1 MTECI
6 QTQFHFSFYRNRPLV
21 AQFDGGQI
29 SSDAGLLPLRE
40 FDERHRLTRGWAAA
54 LGDTRLPERLQHT
67 SQALLTQRLYQIVAG
82 YEDANDASLLR
93 HDPIFQLLAEAQ
105 PGEPLG
111 SQPTLSRWENAFTR
125 RDWVAMNRSLLAS
138 FAKLCAARVQ
148 AAGEIVL
155 DVDST
160 ADPTYGQQEFSFY
173 NGCYERSVYHPL
185 LVFERGSGYLLA
197 AHLRRGEVGSSR
209 GVVAVLRR
217 VVRFLRRHF
226 PAVPIRVVGDGGFA
240 IPTLYLFCEENG
252 LEYTLGIGSNASFRP
267 RGERL
272 LKKAERLWL
281 RRGTPHYRFGSFR
294 HRGKRWRRYARRIC
308 VQAERDA
315 GGSSVR
321 YVITNRPGAAEKVFA
336 FYHGRGECENRIEEL
351 KNGFAADRLSCPRFL
366 ANAFRLLLHA
376 AAYNLVVLFRHRLPE
391 CLRRAQIET
400 LRRQLF
406 KLGALVTRSAR
417 RILVHLASGWP
428 YQTRFQQVLHA
439 LSSA

>member
-6 QTQFHFSFYRNRPLV
+6 QAQHRFSFQRNRSIV

-29 SSDAGLLPLRE
+29 TSDAGLLPLRQ
-40 FDERHRLTRGWAAA
+40 FDQRHGLTRCWAAA
-54 LGDTRLPERLQHT
+54 LSDARSPERSQHT
-67 SQALLTQRLYQIVAG
+67 LQALFTQRIYQIVAG
-82 YEDANDASLLR
+82 YEDANDAALLR
-93 HDPIFQLLAEAQ
+93 HDPIFQLLAEAAPGQ
-105 PGEPLG
+105 PLS
-111 SQPTLSRWENAFTR
+111 SQPTLSRWENAFTW
-125 RDWVAMNRSLLAS
+125 RDWVSLNRCLLES
-138 FAKLCAARVQ
+138 FGTLCAARVQ

-155 DVDST
+155 DLDST

-185 LVFERGSGYLLA
+185 LVFERGTGYLLA

-217 VVRFLRRHF
+217 VVHFLRQRF
-226 PAVPIRVVGDGGFA
+226 PGVPIRVVGDAGFA
-240 IPTLYLFCEENG
+240 VPTLYLFCENHNV
-252 LEYTLGIGSNASFRP
+252 EYTFGISNNVSFRP

-272 LKKAERLWL
+272 LQQAERRWL
-281 RRGTPHYRFGSFR
+281 RRGTRQRLYSSFR
-294 HRGKRWRRYARRIC
+294 HRGKRWRRYSRRIC
-308 VQAERDA
+308 VKAERT
-315 GGSSVR
+315 SSDR
-321 YVITNRPGAAEKVFA
+321 CMHYVITNRRGPAEDIFT

-351 KNGFAADRLSCPRFL
+351 KNGFAADRLSCHRFL

-376 AAYNLVVLFRHRLPE
+376 AAYNLVVLFRHRLPP
-391 CLRRAQIET
+391 CLQRAQIET

-417 RILVHLASGWP
+417 RVLVHLASGWP
-428 YQTRFQQVLHA
+428 FQTFFQEALRA

>member
-6 QTQFHFSFYRNRPLV
+6 QAQLHFSFQRNRRIV

-29 SSDAGLLPLRE
+29 SSDAGLLPLRQ
-40 FDERHRLTRGWAAA
+40 FDQRHGLTRRWVAA
-54 LGDTRLPERLQHT
+54 LSDSRPPQRIEHT
-67 SQALLTQRLYQIVAG
+67 SQALLTQRIYQIVAG
-82 YEDANDASLLR
+82 YEDANDAALLR
-93 HDPIFQLLAEAQ
+93 HDPIFQLLAEAAPGQ
-105 PGEPLG
+105 PLS
-111 SQPTLSRWENAFTR
+111 SQPTLSRWENAFTG
-125 RDWVAMNRSLLAS
+125 RDWVSLNRGLLES
-138 FAKLCAARVQ
+138 FGKLCATRMQ
-148 AAGEIVL
+148 EAGEIVL

-185 LVFERGSGYLLA
+185 LIFERATGYLLA

-217 VVRFLRRHF
+217 VVRFLRQRF
-226 PAVPIRVVGDGGFA
+226 PDLPIRVAGDAGFA
-240 IPTLYLFCEENG
+240 IPRLYLFCEEEH
-252 LEYTLGIGSNASFRP
+252 LEYTFGFASNAALRP

-272 LKKAERLWL
+272 LQQAERRWL
-281 RRGTPHYRFGSFR
+281 RRHAPQRLYSSFR
-294 HRGKRWRRYARRIC
+294 HRGKRWRRYSRRIC
-308 VQAERDA
+308 MKAECTSKDRC
-315 GGSSVR
+315 VR
-321 YVITNRPGAAEKVFA
+321 YGITNRRGPAEQVLA

-351 KNGFAADRLSCPRFL
+351 KNGFAADRLSCHRFL

-391 CLRRAQIET
+391 CLQRAQIET

-417 RILVHLASGWP
+417 RVYVRLASGWP
-428 YQTRFQQVLHA
+428 FQTLFQGA
-439 LSSA
+439 LRALNSA

>member
-6 QTQFHFSFYRNRPLV
+6 QAQLQFSFYRNRRIV

-29 SSDAGLLPLRE
+29 TSDAGLLPLRQ
-40 FDERHRLTRGWAAA
+40 FDERHHLTRGWAAA
-54 LGDTRLPERLQHT
+54 LNDSRPPERIEHT
-67 SQALLTQRLYQIVAG
+67 PQALLTQRIYQIVAG

-93 HDPIFQLLAEAQ
+93 HDPIFQLLVESPPGQ
-105 PGEPLG
+105 PLS
-111 SQPTLSRWENAFTR
+111 SQPTLSRWENAFTW
-125 RDWVAMNRSLLAS
+125 RDWVSLNRGLLES
-138 FAKLCAARVQ
+138 FGKLCAARVQ

-185 LVFERGSGYLLA
+185 LIFERGTGYLLA

-217 VVRFLRRHF
+217 VVHFLRQRF
-226 PAVPIRVVGDGGFA
+226 PGVPIRVVGDAGFA
-240 IPTLYLFCEENG
+240 IPTLYLFCEEENI
-252 LEYTLGIGSNASFRP
+252 EYTLGIANNVSLRP

-272 LKKAERLWL
+272 LQQAERRWL
-281 RRGTPHYRFGSFR
+281 RRGTRQRLYSSFR
-294 HRGKRWRRYARRIC
+294 HRGKRWRRYSRRIC
-308 VQAERDA
+308 VKAERTSRDRC
-315 GGSSVR
+315 VR
-321 YVITNRPGAAEKVFA
+321 YVITNRPGPAEQVFA

-351 KNGFAADRLSCPRFL
+351 KNGFAADRLSCHRFL

-376 AAYNLVVLFRHRLPE
+376 AAYNLVVLFRHCLPP
-391 CLRRAQIET
+391 CLQRAQIET

-417 RILVHLASGWP
+417 RVVVHLASGWP
-428 YQTRFQQVLHA
+428 FQTLFQEALRA

>member
-6 QTQFHFSFYRNRPLV
+6 QAQFRFSFHRNRPIV

-29 SSDAGLLPLRE
+29 SSDAGLLPLRQ
-40 FDERHRLTRGWAAA
+40 FDVRHRLTSGWAAA
-54 LGDTRLPERLQHT
+54 LSDSRLPERQHHT
-67 SQALLTQRLYQIVAG
+67 PQALFTQRIYQIVAG
-82 YEDANDASLLR
+82 YEDTNDAALLR
-93 HDPIFQLLAEAQ
+93 HDPIFQLLAEAA
-105 PGEPLG
+105 PGQLLS
-111 SQPTLSRWENAFTR
+111 SQPTLSRWENAFTW
-125 RDWVAMNRSLLAS
+125 RDWVSLNRCLLES
-138 FAKLCAARVQ
+138 FGKMCAARIQ

-155 DVDST
+155 DLDST

-185 LVFERGSGYLLA
+185 LIFERATGYLLA

-217 VVRFLRRHF
+217 VVRFLRRRF
-226 PAVPIRVVGDGGFA
+226 PDVPIRVVGDAGFA
-240 IPTLYLFCEENG
+240 IPTLYLFCEEEH
-252 LEYTLGIGSNASFRP
+252 LEYTFGFATSASLRP

-272 LKKAERLWL
+272 LQQAERRWW
-281 RRGTPHYRFGSFR
+281 RRRAPQRLYGSFR
-294 HRGKRWRRYARRIC
+294 HRGKRWRRYSRRIC
-308 VQAERDA
+308 LKAECTSKDRC
-315 GGSSVR
+315 VH
-321 YVITNRPGAAEKVFA
+321 YVITNRRGPAEQVFA

-351 KNGFAADRLSCPRFL
+351 KNGFAADRLSCHRFL

-391 CLRRAQIET
+391 CLQRAQIET

-417 RILVHLASGWP
+417 RVLIHFASGWP
-428 YQTRFQQVLHA
+428 FQTLFQGALRA